1 MARGR
6 FISKE
11 ITIDKKVNSLSSPW
25 SMLAFTW
32 LLTHADREGR
42 TYGDPIIVRSMI
54 FPRQTSVTIEEMEQ
68 YIREWNNVGL
78 VNWYEVDGEM
88 YIEFPNFSRHQVGLR
103 KDKEPI
109 SLIPDNPGNIPE
121 NDGKNPESSGS
132 FPSEVKLSRSK
143 VEVKVEEEVE
153 GEEEEEVEGEEE
165 VEVEKH
171 DDVSLSSSFSKVSG
185 LEIPTS
191 EGEMR
196 DWNDALSRLRA
207 MGVNQAIMKR
217 ACNELTEKKYRI
229 TSPKSIL
236 KACEMIMAE
245 KFRQSQGG
253 FMPVGTNSDFYS
265 AITH

>member
-11 ITIDKKVNSLSSPW
+11 ISIDKKVNSLSSPW

-54 FPRQTSVTIEEMEQ
+54 FPRQVSVSTEEMEL
-68 YIREWNNVGL
+68 YIKEWVVAGL
-78 VNWYEVDGEM
+78 VNWYEVDGEK
-88 YIEFPNFSRHQVGLR
+88 YIEFPNFPKHQVGLR
-103 KDKEPI
+103 KDKEPRSI
-109 SLIPDNPGNIPE
+109 IPDNPN
-121 NDGKNPESSGS
+121 NLPESDGGNTEDLRNNGGC
-132 FPSEVKLSRSK
+132 FPAEVKLSRSK
-143 VEVKVEEEVE
+143 VEEEV
-153 GEEEEEVEGEEE
+153 EEEVEGEEE